1 MDLEEQSQ
9 GSDNKKQVQLLDIWG
24 WWLDIKFFILSM
36 LN

>member
-24 WWLDIKFFILSM
+24 CWLDIKFLFCQC
-36 LN
+36 